1 MNPPLMDSLTFLYV
15 PGVTPGK
22 WIRRWEE
29 RLPDVALEFR
39 MVDDDV
45 AAALDALDTGEA
57 QLAFLRVP
65 VGMAAALREG
75 RFVIPLYEEQQAV
88 VAAKGHEIQAFEEI
102 SLEDLEG
109 ETFFDNSP
117 EGLRALG
124 GLEMAL
130 EVVASGAG
138 LLVLPMPAARH
149 VNNPEVVARPLE
161 GAEPTEVVL
170 AWRKDADSDLVQEFV
185 GIVRGRKADSG
196 RQPSVNK
203 EQQENAAKAR
213 KSRSATAGAFGAAK
227 AGSKGAGPKGGAQ
240 GGAQKGRSGGKPG
253 TGKPGT
259 AKPGGGKGSGR
270 GRGKPPSSG
279 RKGR

>member
-1 MNPPLMDSLTFLYV
+1 MESLTFLYV
-15 PGVTPGK
+15 AGVTPGK

-29 RLPDVALEFR
+29 RLPDVVLEHR
-39 MVDDDV
+39 LVDDDV
-45 AAALDALDTGEA
+45 AATLAALDAGEA
-57 QLAFLRVP
+57 QLAFVRVAS
-65 VGMAAALREG
+65 GGAAALRDD
-75 RFVIPLYEEQQAV
+75 RFVISLYEEQQAV
-88 VAAKGHEIQAFEEI
+88 VAAKGHEIAAFEEL
-102 SLEDLEG
+102 SPEDLAG

-124 GLEMAL
+124 GLETAL

-149 VNNPEVVARPLE
+149 MNNPEVVARRLN

-170 AWRKDADSDLVQEFV
+170 AWRKDADSELIQEFV

-196 RQPSVNK
+196 RQPSVNR
-203 EQQENAAKAR
+203 EQQESAAKAR
-213 KSRSATAGAFGAAK
+213 KTRSAVAGAH
-227 AGSKGAGPKGGAQ
+227 GSQK
-240 GGAQKGRSGGKPG
+240 GGAQKGRAGGKAGGGKPG
-253 TGKPGT
+253 TGKV
-259 AKPGGGKGSGR
+259 GGARGSAS